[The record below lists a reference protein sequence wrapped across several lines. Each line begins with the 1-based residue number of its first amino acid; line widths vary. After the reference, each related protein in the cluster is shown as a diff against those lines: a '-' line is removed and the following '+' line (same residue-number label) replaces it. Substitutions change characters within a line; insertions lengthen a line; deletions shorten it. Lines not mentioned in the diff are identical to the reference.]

1 MLLWLKDA
9 GAADFS
15 QSRLF
20 LPPCGCTVNGSHLSS
35 AENAITRLKQLK
47 TINILRKMKGKNLN
61 LINLID
67 KIGPDEMRKKNNEKT
82 ITFYLSARKNNF
94 QSK

>member
-67 KIGPDEMRKKNNEKT
+67 KIGPDEMRKKKT
-82 ITFYLSARKNNF
+82 MKR
-94 QSK
+94 Q